1 MAKIETDPPRWR
13 QVHAVISGRIRSGQ
27 LKVGD
32 RVPSLVDLMTEF
44 EIANATAMKV
54 VRQLRDDGLIR
65 TSPGIGSRVA
75 EPESWEPA

>member
-1 MAKIETDPPRWR
+1 M
-13 QVHAVISGRIRSGQ
+13 
-27 LKVGD
+27 
-32 RVPSLVDLMTEF
+32 PSLVDLMTEF